1 VQSSK
6 QRSSLGNKT
15 QGLGTRGSSDADF
28 LQTLQQQQQSGQA
41 LEAVF
46 HSQNPP
52 ATPAAG
58 ADKGAAAAA
67 AAAGAGARGPGARS
81 PHPGTASNVTN
92 VTNGPSFLSPS
103 PGPWFGPSLDTPLP
117 PAPATTPVSLPLPP
131 PGSTPAAAAAAAAA
145 GGGGGGQVA
154 GAALAAAAAAASGV
168 NPLLTNLPSS
178 TKWGSGKGG
187 ASSLQR
193 RLSGGAESI
202 PHRLTSIAE
211 VSDSMF
217 DLVSW
222 GRVSSAARLIHVKP
236 GVVLCTRI
244 KLGIF
249 NDSAPGYACASFALA
264 PSLLCRLHSPHTPR
278 CSSCY
283 FC

>member
-1 VQSSK
+1 VQNSK
-6 QRSSLGNKT
+6 QRNSIGSTAQVLGS
-15 QGLGTRGSSDADF
+15 RVSSDADF
-28 LQTLQQQQQSGQA
+28 LQILQQQQQQQQQPGQA

-67 AAAGAGARGPGARS
+67 GAGARGARS
-81 PHPGTASNVTN
+81 PHPGTVIN
-92 VTNGPSFLSPS
+92 VTNGPNFLSPS
-103 PGPWFGPSLDTPLP
+103 PGPWFGPASDTPMP
-117 PAPATTPVSLPLPP
+117 PAPVTTPVSLPLPP
-131 PGSTPAAAAAAAAA
+131 PGSTPAAAAA
-145 GGGGGGQVA
+145 GGGGVQVQ

-211 VSDSMF
+211 VS
-217 DLVSW
+217 
-222 GRVSSAARLIHVKP
+222 VSSHCNIYNAIQYFLRIETSLRHKP
-236 GVVLCTRI
+236 SEPFPAHEDHRTCTQ
-244 KLGIF
+244 F
-249 NDSAPGYACASFALA
+249 F
-264 PSLLCRLHSPHTPR
+264 PSLIGRSQTPAHVLQFRLL
-278 CSSCY
+278 
-283 FC
+283 F